1 MWIDRLL
8 EPHLVRAV
16 RTRPVVVLTGA
27 RQTGKTSLLQRL
39 FSRFHFVSLDLPSE
53 AELAEKDPQ
62 AFLTR
67 HPPPL
72 VIDEV
77 QYAPK
82 VFRHIK
88 VVVDRDRE
96 RVGQFVLTG
105 SQKFTL
111 MQEIADSLAGR
122 VEILELES
130 LSWQEISKAKRD
142 STVEALMLRG
152 GFPELYEKPD
162 LDSFHFYRS
171 YTATYLERD
180 VRSLLNVAS
189 LRDFERF
196 IRACALRS
204 GQLLNK
210 AELARDVGISPS
222 TANQWL
228 SVLQASGQ
236 VVLVEPWFSNKTK
249 SLVKSPKLYLADTGL
264 LCALL
269 NIQTV
274 EELQKSPLI
283 GAIWETLVFAEL
295 RKRETGRRLHWSLNF
310 WHDRIRE
317 VDFLID
323 RGGRFE
329 LYEAKWTETP
339 SRGDASNL
347 LHLRRILGEKHVI
360 KQNVV
365 CRARHRYPV
374 AESADAVTLDDL

>member
-8 EPHLVRAV
+8 EPHLARAV
-16 RTRPVVVLTGA
+16 GSRPVVVLTGA

-62 AFLTR
+62 AFLAR

-82 VFRHIK
+82 IFRHIK
-88 VVVDRDRE
+88 VAVDRDRA
-96 RVGQFVLTG
+96 RAGQFVLTG

-130 LSWQEISKAKRD
+130 LSWQEIAKAKRD

-162 LDSFHFYRS
+162 LESFHFYRS

-180 VRSLLNVAS
+180 VRTLLNVAS

-274 EELQKSPLI
+274 EELQKSPLA

-310 WHDRIRE
+310 WNDRARE
-317 VDFLID
+317 VDFVID

-329 LYEAKWTETP
+329 LYEAKWTENP
-339 SRGDASNL
+339 SPGDASNL

-365 CRARHRYPV
+365 CRATHRYPIT
-374 AESADAVTLDDL
+374 ESADAVTLDDL

>member
-8 EPHLVRAV
+8 EPHLARAA

-62 AFLTR
+62 AFLAR

-77 QYAPK
+77 QYAPRI
-82 VFRHIK
+82 FRHIK
-88 VVVDRDRE
+88 VAVDRDRA

-130 LSWQEISKAKRD
+130 LSWQEISKAKSL
-142 STVEALMLRG
+142 STVEELMLRG
-152 GFPELYEKPD
+152 GFPELYDKPE
-162 LDSFHFYRS
+162 LDSHQFYRS
-171 YTATYLERD
+171 YAATYLERD
-180 VRSLLNVAS
+180 VRTLLNVAS

-210 AELARDVGISPS
+210 AELARDVGIRPS
-222 TANQWL
+222 TANEWL
-228 SVLQASGQ
+228 SVLQTSGQ

-274 EELQKSPLI
+274 EELRKSPLA
-283 GAIWETLVFAEL
+283 GAIWETLVFSEL
-295 RKRETGRRLHWSLNF
+295 RKRETGRRLHWSIHF
-310 WHDRIRE
+310 WHDRARE
-317 VDFLID
+317 VDFVID

-329 LYEAKWTETP
+329 LYEAKRTEAP
-339 SRGDASNL
+339 SAGDASTL
-347 LHLRRILGEKHVI
+347 LHLRSILGEKNVI
-360 KQNVV
+360 KQAVV
-365 CRARHRYPV
+365 CRAQHRYPIT
-374 AESADAVTLDDL
+374 ESTDAVPLDDL